1 MRCAICLEEMD
12 HPMTSV
18 FSCPRK
24 KEKWHTRDYRNL
36 KRKLDELEYSSF
48 GATPE
53 GQAER
58 AKLEI
63 LVLEMKA

>member
-1 MRCAICLEEMD
+1 
-12 HPMTSV
+12 MTSV